1 MKSALGKR
9 STDERIK
16 SDNLKL
22 ETTEDG
28 NNQSLG
34 KKPALS
40 TTSATSNSSK
50 GSFGSDDTGVSTDT
64 SVIENNAIMS
74 KISAAQ
80 IIDSIS
86 PPKKRKDETHYMR
99 FKNKLIK
106 DAKIFKDIDTI
117 KNITTVAKQAWNQV
131 KCMSVSASSIE
142 DITFDIKSQVYLLS
156 LKKRAVTEEENESRI
171 YKAESTA
178 FCDTFK
184 DAAIA
189 YLYWNTKECTIENT
203 ETLDCA
209 IRKIEHMALGIGFL
223 PGYYTAMHTARTK
236 LKYVNTEI
244 AIQDIVVKLRT
255 ATDEKLYE
263 MASDYHHAKWQRAE
277 LQMIKRH
284 RAAQKRKDS
293 VEAST
298 IRTDIISDLMKQ
310 MIYTSSRLKKDWRRI
325 TYSRNGVTQEMFAKA
340 FKKNEYDAHSSFTLT
355 AKIDGHIIGMKKHYS
370 NLMGC
375 QDVDVRLKGCTLT
388 ASTKYGVYS

>member
-22 ETTEDG
+22 KTTEDD

-40 TTSATSNSSK
+40 TTSASSNSSK

-64 SVIENNAIMS
+64 SVIENNATMS
-74 KISAAQ
+74 KVSAAQ
-80 IIDSIS
+80 ILDLLS
-86 PPKKRKDETHYMR
+86 PPKLEEETHYMR
-99 FKNKLIK
+99 FKKKLIK

-117 KNITTVAKQAWNQV
+117 KNITTVARQAWNQV

-142 DITFDIKSQVYLLS
+142 DITFDIKNQVYLLS
-156 LKKRAVTEEENESRI
+156 LKKRAVTEEENETRI
-171 YKAESTA
+171 YEAELTA
-178 FCDTFK
+178 FRDTFK

-189 YLYWNTKECTIENT
+189 YLYWNTKECTIENA
-203 ETLDCA
+203 ETLECA

-340 FKKNEYDAHSSFTLT
+340 FKKNEYYAHSSSTLT
-355 AKIDGHIIGMKKHYS
+355 AKMDGHIIGMKKHYS

-375 QDVDVRLKGCTLT
+375 QDVDIKLKGSTLT

>member
-86 PPKKRKDETHYMR
+86 PPKKLKDETHYMR

-189 YLYWNTKECTIENT
+189 YLYWNTKECTIENA
-203 ETLDCA
+203 ETLECA
-209 IRKIEHMALGIGFL
+209 IRKIEHMALGLSLI
-223 PGYYTAMHTARTK
+223 
-236 LKYVNTEI
+236 
-244 AIQDIVVKLRT
+244 
-255 ATDEKLYE
+255 
-263 MASDYHHAKWQRAE
+263 
-277 LQMIKRH
+277 
-284 RAAQKRKDS
+284 
-293 VEAST
+293 
-298 IRTDIISDLMKQ
+298 
-310 MIYTSSRLKKDWRRI
+310 
-325 TYSRNGVTQEMFAKA
+325 
-340 FKKNEYDAHSSFTLT
+340 
-355 AKIDGHIIGMKKHYS
+355 HI
-370 NLMGC
+370 
-375 QDVDVRLKGCTLT
+375 
-388 ASTKYGVYS
+388 